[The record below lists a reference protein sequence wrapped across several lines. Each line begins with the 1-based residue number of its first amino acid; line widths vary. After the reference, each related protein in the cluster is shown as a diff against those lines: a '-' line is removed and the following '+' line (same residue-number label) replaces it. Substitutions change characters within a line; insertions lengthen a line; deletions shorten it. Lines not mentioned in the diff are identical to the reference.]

1 MIPATK
7 PLNVFLI
14 EDDEIDV
21 ENIRRAFRE
30 SATPPN
36 LSTAKDG
43 QQAIEMLEAGEV
55 PRDRLVILLDLNMPR
70 MNGIEFLGE
79 LRKTERFA
87 RSPVV
92 VLTTSD
98 AEQDKLRA
106 YQHNVVGYILK
117 PVTYPSFVSHMKTI
131 EAYWRLQE
139 FP

>member
-1 MIPATK
+1 MNRATR

-30 SATPPN
+30 SDTPPH
-36 LSTAKDG
+36 LSIAQDG
-43 QQAIEMLEAGEV
+43 QEAIEMLEAGEV
-55 PRDRLVILLDLNMPR
+55 PRDHLIILLDLNMPR

-79 LRKTERFA
+79 LRKNKRYA
-87 RSPVV
+87 RVPVV

-98 AEQDKLRA
+98 AERDKLQA
-106 YQHNVVGYILK
+106 YELNVVGYILK
-117 PVTYPSFVSHMKTI
+117 PVTFPSFVSHMKTI